1 VNMRTVQW
9 LFVIGVALF
18 ISGIA
23 FIVAGART
31 ARAATPSS
39 AAQEA
44 VQLKPVASVKQ
55 IMAGITGPAA
65 TVVYDAVSTV
75 ITTQGVTETAPKND
89 EEWAHVG
96 NNAAALA
103 ESGNL
108 LMMSGRAIDN
118 GDWIKLSGDL
128 ITAADSAV
136 KAADAQS
143 KEGII
148 AAGGAINET
157 CDSCHEK
164 YQRGQ

>member
-1 VNMRTVQW
+1 MNVRTVHW
-9 LFVIGVALF
+9 LFIVSVALF

-23 FIVAGART
+23 FIIAGART
-31 ARAATPSS
+31 ARAATP
-39 AAQEA
+39 AAAGDA
-44 VQLKPVASVKQ
+44 VELKPVATVKQ
-55 IMAGITGPAA
+55 IMNGITGPAA

-75 ITTQGVTETAPKND
+75 ITTEGVTETAPRND
-89 EEWAHVG
+89 EEWARVG

-118 GDWIKLSGDL
+118 ADWIKISGDM
-128 ITAADSAV
+128 ITAANAAV

-148 AAGGAINET
+148 AAGGTINET
-157 CDSCHEK
+157 CDNCHEK